1 MCGPLLMLI
10 LLHMLYRDDKGNQ
23 MVFENYVLLAIESV
37 NRENLKFINPDGTS
51 IEIGKSGD
59 WKPIPGSAI
68 DGLLYRVPEVQGQS
82 AITHD
87 DIEVKWMALIFGKS
101 DRETYGNAI
110 GLRLADHNSN
120 NQVNA
125 IVTSFNSPS

>member
-1 MCGPLLMLI
+1 
-10 LLHMLYRDDKGNQ
+10 MLYRDDKGNQ